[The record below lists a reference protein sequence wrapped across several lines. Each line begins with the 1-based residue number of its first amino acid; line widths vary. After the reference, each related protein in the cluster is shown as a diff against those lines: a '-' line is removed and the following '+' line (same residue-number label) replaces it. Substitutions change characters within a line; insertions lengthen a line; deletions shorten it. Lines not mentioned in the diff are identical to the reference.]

1 VRWGRSGARE
11 FGSSRSVR
19 PLDETDIVVASTTR
33 LQANHWNSREG
44 GGSTMQAMRKGVVSA
59 LAALLSLAW
68 VPAQDAPA
76 TLQQPQALTGARDAQ
91 NKDEIRSGAEGDR
104 ANRMTLRLKDRD
116 LREVVQIM
124 QRKANVNIIMGAD
137 IKDVTVTIDLQDVP
151 WRQALDLVAEQAG
164 CIVTE
169 SLPGVL
175 KVEKPPRVYF
185 AFENT
190 DIQKVIDTIGKISG
204 ANIVVAPEVKGTI
217 TIRLKNI
224 PWRDALDAAVKTLGF
239 VVVEED
245 RGILR
250 VVPAANIQQDL
261 VTKTIPLRYVRPE
274 STLMPLI
281 TSEYIRDLRNLQP
294 LQIGEVRFTLLDTL
308 RGMITPEVGTLE
320 FIQETNAVMVKDTR
334 PVVESV
340 ERTIAMIDTE
350 PSQIL
355 LDVRFVT
362 TTNDDVL
369 DFGISPGGSG
379 WSASIGLGQ
388 IPTRLPFDLGA
399 GGWDDSLI
407 ASPGGTGPFADDNF
421 PADTIVPNVVFG
433 ALNFQQVSATLR
445 LLKKDARSEIV
456 QAPQIVALDHQT
468 ATIFVGE
475 AVRYAQAR
483 VEQGQAGGLLLALE
497 EGDESPVNVGFQLLA
512 TPHIVPGTEKV
523 IMQVVPQRTALT
535 GTGASST
542 APAGFDVFT
551 VGSGTEAGGGSIAL
565 PRVASSTLATTVLLK
580 SGQTAVLGGL
590 KTKSETET
598 ITRLPLLGDIPLLG
612 HLFKNT
618 QRQNSVS
625 TLLVFIT
632 PQIIRSSEDIENSL
646 RRAIEEKI
654 KDHQSSLSQ
663 EKDRIFGRGD

>member
-1 VRWGRSGARE
+1 
-11 FGSSRSVR
+11 
-19 PLDETDIVVASTTR
+19 
-33 LQANHWNSREG
+33 
-44 GGSTMQAMRKGVVSA
+44 MQAMRKGVVSA

>member
-1 VRWGRSGARE
+1 
-11 FGSSRSVR
+11 
-19 PLDETDIVVASTTR
+19 
-33 LQANHWNSREG
+33 
-44 GGSTMQAMRKGVVSA
+44 MQALRKGVLCAVATIVS
-59 LAALLSLAW
+59 LALL
-68 VPAQDAPA
+68 PAQEPQ
-76 TLQQPQALTGARDAQ
+76 TPPQQPAAKEAQ
-91 NKDEIRSGAEGDR
+91 GKDDIRSGAEGDR
-104 ANRMTLRLKDRD
+104 ASRLTLKLKDRD
-116 LREVVQIM
+116 LRDVVQIM
-124 QRKANVNIIMGAD
+124 QRKANANIIMDPGIEAA
-137 IKDVTVTIDLQDVP
+137 VTIELQDVH
-151 WRQALDLVAEQAG
+151 WREALKLVAEQAG
-164 CIVTE
+164 CIVSE
-169 SLPGVL
+169 GDGGVL

-190 DIQKVIDTIGKISG
+190 DIQKVIDTIAKISG

-217 TIRLKNI
+217 TVRLKNI

-261 VTKTIPLRYVRPE
+261 ETKSIQLRYVRP
-274 STLMPLI
+274 SSSLMPLI
-281 TSEYIRDLRNLQP
+281 TSEYIKDLRNVQP
-294 LQIGEVRFTLLDTL
+294 LQRGEIRFTLLDTL
-308 RGMITPEVGTLE
+308 RGMITPDVGSLE
-320 FIQETNAVMVKDTR
+320 YIQESNVIMVKDTR

-340 ERTIAMIDTE
+340 LRTIQMIDVE
-350 PSQIL
+350 PSQIQ

-379 WSASIGLGQ
+379 WTAGIGLGQ
-388 IPTRLPFDLGA
+388 IPTRLPFDMGF
-399 GGWDDSLI
+399 GGWDDSII
-407 ASPGGTGPFADDNF
+407 ASDLGGGPFAEAGN
-421 PADTIVPNVVFG
+421 AGATTIPNVVFG
-433 ALNFQQVSATLR
+433 ALNFQQVTATLR

-512 TPHIVPGTEKV
+512 TPHIVPGTDKV

-535 GTGASST
+535 GTGSTAT
-542 APAGFDVFT
+542 APAGFDVFQ
-551 VGSGTEAGGGSIAL
+551 VGGGTDAGTGTIAL
-565 PRVASSTLATTVLLK
+565 PRVASSTLATTVLLR

-590 KTKSETET
+590 KSKSETET
-598 ITRLPLLGDIPLLG
+598 ITQLPLLGDIPVLG
-612 HLFKNT
+612 YLFKNKS
-618 QRQNSVS
+618 RQNTIS

-632 PQIIRSSEDIENSL
+632 PQIIRSAEDMEQSMKRTL
-646 RRAIEEKI
+646 EERV
-654 KDHQSSLSQ
+654 KDHKSQLSQ
-663 EKDRIFGRGD
+663 ERERIFGRGD